1 VHDPH
6 HWYALHVRSR
16 AERAVELKLQE
27 KGYETFVPL
36 CRALRVW
43 SDRKKTIE
51 QPLIPNYV
59 FCRNGEH
66 TIGRVVSTPGVIRIL
81 SAARVPLP
89 VDDEEIAALRR
100 IVSSAAA
107 AEPWP
112 YLTVGQRVRVSR
124 GPLLDLEGIL
134 TSIGRGDRLV
144 VSVTMLQRSVAVEI
158 DSASVMPVGELC
170 PV

>member
-43 SDRKKTIE
+43 SDRKK
-51 QPLIPNYV
+51 
-59 FCRNGEH
+59 